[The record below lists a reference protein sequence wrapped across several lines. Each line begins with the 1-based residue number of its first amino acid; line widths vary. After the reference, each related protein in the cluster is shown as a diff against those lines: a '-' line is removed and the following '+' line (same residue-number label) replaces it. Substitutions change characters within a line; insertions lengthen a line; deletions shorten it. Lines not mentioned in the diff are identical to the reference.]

1 VNGMEQ
7 LVIGDLRIDVRE
19 RPGTIT
25 LEWRGKSND
34 RYPKKALGPFFE
46 NLFVEAQ
53 EKKADV
59 EMHFEGLDYLNSSTI
74 STLVGVIR
82 DLRDKKIKLSISFD
96 NQQKWQKLCFD
107 ALRVFEKPDG
117 LLVMKSR

>member
-1 VNGMEQ
+1 MEQ

-25 LEWRGKSND
+25 LEWKGKSND
-34 RYPKKALGPFFE
+34 RYPKKALGPFFDT
-46 NLFVEAQ
+46 LFEQAS
-53 EKKADV
+53 EKNATV
-59 EMHFEGLDYLNSSTI
+59 EMLFEGLDYLNSSTI

-82 DLRDKKIKLSISFD
+82 DLREKRIKLVISFD

-117 LLVMKSR
+117 LLVMRSR

>member
-1 VNGMEQ
+1 MEQ

-19 RPGTIT
+19 RAGAIA
-25 LEWRGKSND
+25 LDWRGKSND
-34 RYPKKALGPFFE
+34 RYPKKSLGPFFE
-46 NLFVEAQ
+46 NLFVEAI
-53 EKKADV
+53 EKKATV

-74 STLVGVIR
+74 SAIVGVIR
-82 DLRDKKIKLSISFD
+82 DLRDKRIKLVISFD

-117 LLVMKSR
+117 LLVMQSR